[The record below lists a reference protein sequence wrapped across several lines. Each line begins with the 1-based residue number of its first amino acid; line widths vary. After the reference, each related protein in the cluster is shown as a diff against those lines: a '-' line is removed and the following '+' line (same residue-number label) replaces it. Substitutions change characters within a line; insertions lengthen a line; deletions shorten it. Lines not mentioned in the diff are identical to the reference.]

1 MKTPKGRFASGL
13 LPAALLTLGL
23 CGHAYA
29 GLSVGATPPDELGRQ
44 GNTTI
49 RLSDD
54 AGKVRVIT
62 FWASWCPPCRR
73 ELPVLAQI
81 QAQIGTDHLQIYAVN
96 YKEDR
101 RTYRKLA
108 RKLKE
113 LSAMVFLHDRTGRLG
128 GQYGVD
134 GLPHMIIIDRS
145 GAVAHIHRGYADS
158 VLDTLVEEL
167 NALLTSQP

>member
-1 MKTPKGRFASGL
+1 MNTPTGRFARRL
-13 LPAALLTLGL
+13 LPAALLVLCL
-23 CGHAYA
+23 CGQAGA
-29 GLSVGATPPDELGRQ
+29 GLTVGAAPPDELGSK
-44 GNTTI
+44 GKTTI

-101 RTYRKLA
+101 RTYRKLS
-108 RKLKE
+108 RKLEE
-113 LSAMVFLHDRTGRLG
+113 LSAMVFVHDRAGRLG
-128 GQYGVD
+128 GQYGVN
-134 GLPHMIIIDRS
+134 GLPHMIIIDRA
-145 GAVAHIHRGYADS
+145 GTVAHIHRGYSDS
-158 VLDTLVEEL
+158 VVDTLVEEL
-167 NALLTSQP
+167 NVLLTNPP